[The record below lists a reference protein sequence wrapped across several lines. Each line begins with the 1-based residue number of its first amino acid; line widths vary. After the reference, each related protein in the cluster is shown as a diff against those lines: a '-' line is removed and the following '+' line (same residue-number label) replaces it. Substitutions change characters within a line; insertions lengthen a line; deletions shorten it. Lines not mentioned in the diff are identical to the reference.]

1 MADLKL
7 ARLPERT
14 PVKLTIM
21 ISPDLAE
28 QLTAYAEVY
37 EATYSKRE
45 TIADLVPFMLDAFLE
60 SDRAFNKIRKARR
73 ASGTGPAVES
83 QRKG

>member
-37 EATYSKRE
+37 EATYSQRE
-45 TIADLVPFMLDAFLE
+45 TIADLVPFMLVAFLA
-60 SDRAFNKIRKARR
+60 SDREFHRVRHGRRKA
-73 ASGTGPAVES
+73 
-83 QRKG
+83 

>member
-45 TIADLVPFMLDAFLE
+45 TIADLVPFMLVAFLA
-60 SDRAFNKIRKARR
+60 SDREFHRVRHGRRKA
-73 ASGTGPAVES
+73 
-83 QRKG
+83 